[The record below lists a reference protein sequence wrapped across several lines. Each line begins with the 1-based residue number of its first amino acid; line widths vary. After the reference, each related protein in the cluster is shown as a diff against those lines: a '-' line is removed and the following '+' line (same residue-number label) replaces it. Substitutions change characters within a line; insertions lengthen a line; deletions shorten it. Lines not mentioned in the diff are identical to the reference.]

1 MVSSAWNQLLENV
14 REASLDGLSWHAVTR
29 SISLAFDSPA
39 VAFYGQSTDAASF
52 KETAIVGIGDPYI
65 EAYRSRFSQR
75 DNPWLAATAFWKPG
89 TIRTERALQRI
100 TGNRNVLSNSGY
112 YRDWIRPQG
121 FRHSMSV
128 VVDRDHDGYLKL
140 TLYRGADQRGYDDKD
155 ERRFAALCRQMHV
168 LIDLAPRYQ
177 LAKTLAALSLRALD
191 CLDFGVV
198 FMSESGEVLELNQPA
213 RALLEGSTGLS
224 IRHGRLRATAPGV
237 DRRLQALLASS
248 AIAHDAPRKL
258 LLRPPDVA
266 VPVSLAALSGGLRF
280 GAAGRVLFISAP
292 THAFDQRL
300 ILLSDRYRLTPVEL
314 ALCRGLLEGVSLRQS
329 GAQAGLSY
337 ETARWYLKQ
346 VFAKTDT
353 HRQADLVRVLLSV
366 KAELAPPSPE
376 AGGSAAFP
384 H

>member
-1 MVSSAWNQLLENV
+1 MVSSVWNQLLENV

-29 SISLAFDSPA
+29 SVSLAFDSPA

-65 EAYRSRFSQR
+65 EAYRSRFSRR
-75 DNPWLAATAFWKPG
+75 DNPWLAASTFWEPG
-89 TIRTERALQRI
+89 AIRTERALQRV
-100 TGNRNVLSNSGY
+100 TGNRNVLRDSGY
-112 YRDWIRPQG
+112 YQDWIRPQG

-140 TLYRGADQRGYDDKD
+140 TLYRGADQRGYDEGD
-155 ERRFAALCRQMHV
+155 ERRFAALCRQMHL

-177 LAKTLAALSLRALD
+177 LAKNLAALSLRALD

-198 FMSESGEVLELNQPA
+198 LMSESGEVLELNQPA
-213 RALLEGSTGLS
+213 RALLEGGIGLS
-224 IRHGRLRATAPGV
+224 IRHGRLRATTPGA
-237 DRRLQALLASS
+237 DRRLQVLLASS
-248 AIAHDAPRKL
+248 STAKDAPRKL
-258 LLRPPDVA
+258 LLRQPEAA
-266 VPVSLAALSGGLRF
+266 VPVTLTVLSGSLRF
-280 GAAGRVLFISAP
+280 GAAGRLLFISAP

-300 ILLSDRYRLTPVEL
+300 ALLSERYRLTPVEL
-314 ALCRGLLEGVSLRQS
+314 ALCRGLLEGASLRQA

-353 HRQADLVRVLLSV
+353 HRQAELVRVLLSV
-366 KAELAPPSPE
+366 KAELALPSTP
-376 AGGSAAFP
+376 AD
-384 H
+384 